1 MKELVSISD
10 YLRWLSWVIV
20 IITCFLFPEWDGWI
34 VVLFIYFA
42 VTSETQA
49 IINTVRTKKFNLL
62 LEAVE
67 EIVNNRLK
75 P

>member
-34 VVLFIYFA
+34 VVLFISFA

-49 IINTVRTKKFNLL
+49 IINTVKTKKFNLL
-62 LEAVE
+62 LEAIE